1 MLYSP
6 TPTRVKLEAQFL
18 KMKNLRLLMIDNVHS
33 CGQLKYLPSG
43 LRLLVCSNCI
53 LSSLPSIFNPKKLVA
68 LNASGSRLEKPFM
81 QV

>member
-6 TPTRVKLEAQFL
+6 TPTTVKLEAQFL

-33 CGQLKYLPSG
+33 CGQLKYLPNG

-53 LSSLPSIFNPKKLVA
+53 LPSLPSNFNPKKLVA